1 MLLSFTFHFFM
12 PTWQL
17 DILSVIPYTEYTP
30 TPPAQV
36 STQHWAINPSSRRS
50 DLSLHHPSINSNPF
64 STLSTPTH
72 QATLQPKE
80 DPIFLSN
87 MAKSSLVLLLLSILY
102 IAGTATSASTTSSS
116 ASATNF
122 IKASCTATTYPALCV
137 QSLSLY
143 ATSINQSP
151 RQLIQTAL
159 AVSLDKA
166 QSTKTFVYKLT
177 KFKGVKPREKAAI
190 KDCFEE
196 IDDTVDRLVKSVKE
210 LKNMGSSKGS
220 DFQWHISNVQTWISA
235 GLTDENTCVDGFA
248 GKALN
253 GRIKNSIKARFVHVE
268 RVTSNAL
275 ALINKFGSKY

>member
-1 MLLSFTFHFFM
+1 
-12 PTWQL
+12 
-17 DILSVIPYTEYTP
+17 
-30 TPPAQV
+30 
-36 STQHWAINPSSRRS
+36 
-50 DLSLHHPSINSNPF
+50 
-64 STLSTPTH
+64 
-72 QATLQPKE
+72 
-80 DPIFLSN
+80 
-87 MAKSSLVLLLLSILY
+87 MAKSSLILLLLSILY
-102 IAGTATSASTTSSS
+102 VAGTATSASTTSSS

-122 IKASCTATTYPALCV
+122 IKASCTATKYPALCV
-137 QSLSLY
+137 ESLSLY

-159 AVSLDKA
+159 AVSADKA

-210 LKNMGSSKGS
+210 LKSMGSSKGS

-253 GRIKNSIKARFVHVE
+253 GRIKNSIQARFVHVE

-275 ALINKFGSKY
+275 ALINKFASKY

>member
-1 MLLSFTFHFFM
+1 
-12 PTWQL
+12 
-17 DILSVIPYTEYTP
+17 
-30 TPPAQV
+30 
-36 STQHWAINPSSRRS
+36 
-50 DLSLHHPSINSNPF
+50 
-64 STLSTPTH
+64 
-72 QATLQPKE
+72 
-80 DPIFLSN
+80 
-87 MAKSSLVLLLLSILY
+87 MAKSSFVSLILSILY
-102 IAGTATSASTTSSS
+102 IASTATSASTTGSS
-116 ASATNF
+116 ASAANF

-177 KFKGVKPREKAAI
+177 RFNGVQPREKAAI

-196 IDDTVDRLVKSVKE
+196 IDDTVDRLAKSVKE
-210 LKNMGSSKGS
+210 LKSMGSSKGK
-220 DFQWHISNVQTWISA
+220 DFQWHTSNVQTWISA